1 MDDNLQTLP
10 DYLAPG
16 LALVLVGINP
26 SRYSA
31 EVGRYFAN
39 PRNRFWRAF
48 NAAGLTPEPLSA
60 ETDHRALEFGI
71 GFTDL
76 VKRPTPGIAELRPEE
91 YRQGA
96 ALLREKLDCYRPRI
110 VCFNG
115 ITAFDRYLRHTE
127 GGRQRVAL
135 GLQPHTIG
143 ESLVFVAPNPS
154 PANAAFSLDAL
165 VCWYRKLK
173 ELRDGLC

>member
-1 MDDNLQTLP
+1 MDDELQTLP

-31 EVGRYFAN
+31 QVGHYFAN

-76 VKRPTPGIAELRPEE
+76 VKRPTPGMSELRPEE

-96 ALLREKLDCYRPRI
+96 AQSCGRSS
-110 VCFNG
+110 
-115 ITAFDRYLRHTE
+115 TAT
-127 GGRQRVAL
+127 AP
-135 GLQPHTIG
+135 GLSASTGSP
-143 ESLVFVAPNPS
+143 PS
-154 PANAAFSLDAL
+154 AATSSTRRGADS
-165 VCWYRKLK
+165 
-173 ELRDGLC
+173 G